1 MNNNSNLF
9 NSLQNGGGFMQ
20 PYAPVNSFE
29 SINSKPDNIIKITSG
44 INYDLTQENLFA
56 FKLLYERNKVIKLVA
71 EYEHKIELIS
81 LYRQNTKLL
90 YETFKND
97 DDPVIQA
104 LLVKIINSKVKFEVC
119 DKSNNVP
126 LLMDLC
132 NLLISNQNEVVLL
145 EIAHVTLPENLD
157 NLKRLSKS
165 DNPVIRDEAERS
177 INVINY
183 ICSESSNS
191 CEGSYME
198 N

>member
-1 MNNNSNLF
+1 
-9 NSLQNGGGFMQ
+9 MQ